1 MRKWLISGAV
11 FVLVAATALW
21 VIASILSTRY
31 EPYIRNA
38 AVRYLQER
46 FESEVELGDLK
57 IRMPQTSTL
66 RLLVT
71 RGRGAIA
78 EVEGRGLTLRHMAR
92 RDLPP
97 MFAIK
102 HFRFAVN
109 LAVLF
114 EPTKR
119 VPLVELDGM
128 EIYIPPKG
136 ERPKFKSDAPAGNPG
151 EPHVQQ
157 REEHGAVLLEEVRI
171 RDATLVILP
180 RDQNK
185 VPLRF
190 DIQRLQMKSVGKDV
204 AMTYEAELTNPKPP
218 GSIQSTGTFGP
229 WVADRPSDTPLTG
242 QYAFGKADLS
252 VFHGI
257 AGILDSHGSFQGTL
271 DEVYARGEAT
281 IPDFRLKSA
290 DNPVPLSASFE
301 VVVDGTNGNTILHPV
316 TATLGKTHFTTN
328 GAVIKR
334 DKNAQRGVTM
344 DVSMP
349 HGEIR
354 DLLRLAVKGEPFM
367 EGEISLDAK
376 IDIPP
381 LSGKV
386 REKLDLDG
394 SFQIS
399 DGKFLRSSI
408 QDQIDSLSR
417 RGQGQPRNNAIDE
430 VFANMAGTFKLDDE
444 VMVFQSLFFVV
455 PGAVVDL
462 AGDYDLGGDQL
473 DFHGALRLRAKIS
486 QTQTGWKRW
495 LLRPVDPVFAKNGA
509 GTFLRIKVEGSP
521 KNPQFGL
528 ERRTNKAPLEASR

>member
-204 AMTYEAELTNPKPP
+204 AMTYEAELTNP
-218 GSIQSTGTFGP
+218 Q
-229 WVADRPSDTPLTG
+229 A
-242 QYAFGKADLS
+242 
-252 VFHGI
+252 
-257 AGILDSHGSFQGTL
+257 
-271 DEVYARGEAT
+271 AR
-281 IPDFRLKSA
+281 INSK
-290 DNPVPLSASFE
+290 
-301 VVVDGTNGNTILHPV
+301 
-316 TATLGKTHFTTN
+316 
-328 GAVIKR
+328 
-334 DKNAQRGVTM
+334 QR
-344 DVSMP
+344 
-349 HGEIR
+349 H
-354 DLLRLAVKGEPFM
+354 
-367 EGEISLDAK
+367 
-376 IDIPP
+376 
-381 LSGKV
+381 
-386 REKLDLDG
+386 
-394 SFQIS
+394 
-399 DGKFLRSSI
+399 LRSM
-408 QDQIDSLSR
+408 
-417 RGQGQPRNNAIDE
+417 GCG
-430 VFANMAGTFKLDDE
+430 
-444 VMVFQSLFFVV
+444 
-455 PGAVVDL
+455 
-462 AGDYDLGGDQL
+462 
-473 DFHGALRLRAKIS
+473 
-486 QTQTGWKRW
+486 
-495 LLRPVDPVFAKNGA
+495 
-509 GTFLRIKVEGSP
+509 
-521 KNPQFGL
+521 
-528 ERRTNKAPLEASR
+528 